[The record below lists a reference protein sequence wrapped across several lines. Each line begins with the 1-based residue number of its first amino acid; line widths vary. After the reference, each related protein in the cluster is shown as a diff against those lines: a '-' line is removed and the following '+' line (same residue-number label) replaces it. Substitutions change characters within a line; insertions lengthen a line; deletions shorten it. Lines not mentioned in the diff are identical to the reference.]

1 MCCVCPAAI
10 QSVSVA
16 PLQCRMWT
24 PCYQSLLVSNSV
36 ELQSPIWQFATW
48 LFESLQSQCGEKA
61 SHLMFQTAKWWTQRC
76 TWEIIGR
83 IWWEAIYRERICN
96 GTEEQKRA
104 NKGQGQP
111 GVVQSISSNN
121 SLPYMHSTGVNNGS
135 TWIELELCTSWS
147 PLGCLS
153 MCLSVCVSPSAHM
166 LLVEIRRSVSPWYM
180 NYITKVDRELFQ
192 TQRTTAQSVLAPSKL
207 NTMDGHKGA
216 QTARPS
222 KFLLLCYSLIFY
234 SHTWLENEEYQ
245 KHLILC

>member
-1 MCCVCPAAI
+1 
-10 QSVSVA
+10 
-16 PLQCRMWT
+16 
-24 PCYQSLLVSNSV
+24 
-36 ELQSPIWQFATW
+36 
-48 LFESLQSQCGEKA
+48 
-61 SHLMFQTAKWWTQRC
+61 MFQTAKGWTQCC

-83 IWWEAIYRERICN
+83 IWWDAIYREKICN

-111 GVVQSISSNN
+111 GAVQSISSNN
-121 SLPYMHSTGVNNGS
+121 SLPYMQSTGVNYGS

-147 PLGCLS
+147 PLGSLS

-192 TQRTTAQSVLAPSKL
+192 TQHTIAQSVLAPSKL

-216 QTARPS
+216 QTACPS